1 MIKINNIISIFDE
14 KLKFKAIKS
23 TGPGGQHAN
32 KVSTGIILQYNILNH
47 NYPGWFIDNLKNKI
61 SSKKL
66 SKNGF
71 ITIKATNYRS
81 QSRNKKDAIDRL
93 LILFKECSN
102 RKKIRKKT
110 NPPAYSNE
118 NRINEKKKISKKK
131 SLRKPPTFD

>member
-23 TGPGGQHAN
+23 TGPGGQHVN

-61 SSKKL
+61 NSKKL
-66 SKNGF
+66 SKNGI

-102 RKKIRKKT
+102 KKKIRKKT
-110 NPPAYSNE
+110 RPPASSNE
-118 NRINEKKKISKKK
+118 KRINDKKKLSKKK
-131 SLRKPPTFD
+131 NLRKPPAID

>member
-23 TGPGGQHAN
+23 TGPGGQHVN

-47 NYPGWFIDNLKNKI
+47 SYPGWFIDNLKNKI
-61 SSKKL
+61 NSKKL
-66 SKNGF
+66 SKNGI

-110 NPPAYSNE
+110 KPPAYSNE
-118 NRINEKKKISKKK
+118 KRINEKKKISKKK
-131 SLRKPPTFD
+131 SLRKPPAFD

>member
-1 MIKINNIISIFDE
+1 MIKIDNTISIFDE

-23 TGPGGQHAN
+23 TGPGGQHVN
-32 KVSTGIILQYNILNH
+32 KVSTGIILQYSIFNQS
-47 NYPGWFIDNLKNKI
+47 YPEWFLDNLKNKI
-61 SSKKL
+61 NSKKL

-110 NPPAYSNE
+110 KPPAYSNE
-118 NRINEKKKISKKK
+118 KRINEKKKLSKKK
-131 SLRKPPTFD
+131 SLRKPPAID

>member
-23 TGPGGQHAN
+23 TGPGGQHVN

-47 NYPGWFIDNLKNKI
+47 NYPGWYIDNLKNKI
-61 SSKKL
+61 NSKKL
-66 SKNGF
+66 SKSGI

-93 LILFKECSN
+93 IILFKDCSN
-102 RKKIRKKT
+102 TIKQALLDCYNYSSSNNNITSSALEIALKKLLIK
-110 NPPAYSNE
+110 
-118 NRINEKKKISKKK
+118 EKK
-131 SLRKPPTFD
+131 R

>member
-23 TGPGGQHAN
+23 TGPGGQHVN
-32 KVSTGIILQYNILNH
+32 KASTGIILKYNILNH
-47 NYPGWFIDNLKNKI
+47 NYPEWFTDNLKNKI
-61 SSKKL
+61 NSKKL
-66 SKNGF
+66 SKNGI

-110 NPPAYSNE
+110 KPPAYSNE
-118 NRINEKKKISKKK
+118 KRINEKKKISKKK

>member
-1 MIKINNIISIFDE
+1 MIKIDNTISIFDE

-23 TGPGGQHAN
+23 SGPGGQHVN
-32 KVSTGIILQYNILNH
+32 KVSTGIILQYNIFNQS
-47 NYPGWFIDNLKNKI
+47 YPEWFLDNLKNKI
-61 SSKKL
+61 NSKKL
-66 SKNGF
+66 SKNGI

-110 NPPAYSNE
+110 KPPAYLNE
-118 NRINEKKKISKKK
+118 KLINEKKKISKKK
-131 SLRKPPTFD
+131 NLRKPPAID

>member
-1 MIKINNIISIFDE
+1 MIKINNVISIFDE

-23 TGPGGQHAN
+23 TGPGGQHVN
-32 KVSTGIILQYNILNH
+32 KVSTGIILQYSIFNQS
-47 NYPGWFIDNLKNKI
+47 YPGWFIDNLKNKI
-61 SSKKL
+61 NSKKL
-66 SKNGF
+66 SKNGI

-110 NPPAYSNE
+110 KPPAYSNE
-118 NRINEKKKISKKK
+118 KRINEKKRLSKKK
-131 SLRKPPTFD
+131 TLRKPPAID

>member
-1 MIKINNIISIFDE
+1 MIKINNIISIFDD

-23 TGPGGQHAN
+23 TGPGGQHVN

-47 NYPGWFIDNLKNKI
+47 SYPGWFIDNLKNKI
-61 SSKKL
+61 NSKKL
-66 SKNGF
+66 SKNGI

-110 NPPAYSNE
+110 RPPAYLNE
-118 NRINEKKKISKKK
+118 KRINDKRKISKKK
-131 SLRKPPTFD
+131 SLRKPPVFD

>member
-1 MIKINNIISIFDE
+1 MIKVNNIISVFDE

-23 TGPGGQHAN
+23 TGPGGQHVN
-32 KVSTGIILQYNILNH
+32 KVSTGIILQYNIFNQS
-47 NYPGWFIDNLKNKI
+47 YPEWFLDNLKNKI
-61 SSKKL
+61 SSNKL
-66 SKNGF
+66 SKNGI

-110 NPPAYSNE
+110 RPPAYSNE
-118 NRINEKKKISKKK
+118 KRINEKKKLSKKK
-131 SLRKPPTFD
+131 NLRKPPVID

>member
-1 MIKINNIISIFDE
+1 MIKINEIIAIFDE

-23 TGPGGQHAN
+23 TGPGGQHVN
-32 KVSTGIILQYNILNH
+32 KVSTGIVLQYSIFNQS
-47 NYPGWFIDNLKNKI
+47 YPEWFIDNLKNKI
-61 SSKKL
+61 NSKKL
-66 SKNGF
+66 SKSGI

-110 NPPAYSNE
+110 KPPAYSNE
-118 NRINEKKKISKKK
+118 KRINEKKKISKKK
-131 SLRKPPTFD
+131 SLRKPPAFD

>member
-23 TGPGGQHAN
+23 TGPGGQHVN
-32 KVSTGIILQYNILNH
+32 KVSTGIILQYNILSH
-47 NYPGWFIDNLKNKI
+47 SYPRWFIDNLKNKI
-61 SSKKL
+61 SSNKL
-66 SKNGF
+66 SKNGI

-102 RKKIRKKT
+102 KKKIRKKT
-110 NPPAYSNE
+110 RPPASSNE
-118 NRINEKKKISKKK
+118 KRINDKKKLSKKK
-131 SLRKPPTFD
+131 NLRKPPAID